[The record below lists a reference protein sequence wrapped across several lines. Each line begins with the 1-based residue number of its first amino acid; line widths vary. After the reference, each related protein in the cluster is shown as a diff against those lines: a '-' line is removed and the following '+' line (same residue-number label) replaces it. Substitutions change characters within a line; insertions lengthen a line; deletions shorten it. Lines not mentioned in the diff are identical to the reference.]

1 MTTHLIN
8 IMIEIATIS
17 LLISRSSE
25 ENTPLT
31 DFTAETEPLQD
42 FTPQVISIQREVELA
57 LPGGQLRAA

>member
-17 LLISRSSE
+17 LLIFMSSE

-31 DFTAETEPLQD
+31 DFTAEIEPLED
-42 FTPQVISIQREVELA
+42 LTPRVISIQREVELA
-57 LPGGQLRAA
+57 LQGGQPRAA